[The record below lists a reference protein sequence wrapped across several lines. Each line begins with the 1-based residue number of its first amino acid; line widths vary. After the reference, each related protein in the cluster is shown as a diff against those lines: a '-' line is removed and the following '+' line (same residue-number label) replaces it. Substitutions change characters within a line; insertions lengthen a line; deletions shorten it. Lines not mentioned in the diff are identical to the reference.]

1 MDTRECLLT
10 LGQISRRATR
20 RTLIM
25 PELAEEALRR
35 LGDRHLDRDQ
45 QAIVLRVIA
54 MPDKVKWPDWWEVLP
69 G

>member
-1 MDTRECLLT
+1 MDTRECLLS
-10 LGQISRRATR
+10 LGLISRRATR
-20 RTLIM
+20 RTLII

-35 LGDRHLDRDQ
+35 MGDRRLDRDE

-54 MPDKVKWPDWWEVLP
+54 TPQKVRWPDWWEVLP

>member
-1 MDTRECLLT
+1 
-10 LGQISRRATR
+10 
-20 RTLIM
+20 M